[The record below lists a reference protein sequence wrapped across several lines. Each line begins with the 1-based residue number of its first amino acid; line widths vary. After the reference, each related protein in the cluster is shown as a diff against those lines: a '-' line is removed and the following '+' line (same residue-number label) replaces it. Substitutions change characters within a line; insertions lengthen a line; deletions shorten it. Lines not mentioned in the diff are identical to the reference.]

1 MTFTG
6 LLIGMATFIIIGL
19 FHPLVIWA
27 EYHFGVKFWYIF
39 LIFGIITI
47 TISLIIKNLIISS
60 LLGVFGFSCLWS
72 IKEIFEQVKRVE
84 QGRFPKNP
92 KRMKPGS
99 N

>member
-1 MTFTG
+1 
-6 LLIGMATFIIIGL
+6 MATFIIIGL

-39 LIFGIITI
+39 LVSGIMTI
-47 TISLIIKNLIISS
+47 TISLFVRNLIISS

-84 QGRFPKNP
+84 QGRFPRNP
-92 KRMKPGS
+92 KKQIKENKKIER
-99 N
+99 

>member
-1 MTFTG
+1 
-6 LLIGMATFIIIGL
+6 MATFIIIGL

-39 LIFGIITI
+39 LVSGIMTI
-47 TISLIIKNLIISS
+47 TISLFVRNLIISS

-84 QGRFPKNP
+84 QERFPRNP
-92 KRMKPGS
+92 KKQIKENKKIER
-99 N
+99 